1 MPGFEHYA
9 MRDISQIRNDLD
21 DRYQEGFPI
30 IKELLQNADDAEAS
44 CLHIGWFPGFPELS
58 HPLLTGPALF
68 IVNDGEFKN
77 EDQRSIRRI
86 GISAKASKQSTI
98 GKFGLG
104 LKSVFHWCEAFFY
117 FWSEQDTFEIL
128 NPWAGKPAPNHNDW
142 EWEDRPSIPRE
153 ARQAIVHCLES
164 ATLLNCSDW
173 FGLWIPLRQQRH
185 CGELAPIIEKFP
197 GDGNSDGNIPPESIF
212 LPNLAHN
219 ISKTLP
225 LLRDLKTVSAWSADE
240 TDRMEMLFEVN
251 LEEDATRC
259 RYRGSEQG
267 ISTTDYGHQLPL
279 QGIVKVTDESCPYAG
294 FEMMV
299 DGPIFRELY
308 ESEGWPTVGTIDSK
322 TGAEREDKEKAD
334 SHCAAYFVETPTED
348 GGSLRIQRAVFLPVG
363 DATETRPCAGKSDF
377 TLMLHGYF
385 FPDTGRT
392 GVEIRDDIND
402 GTDVRSKWNR
412 QLAFHGT
419 LPLVVPALE
428 RFVKEGKLSEERV
441 RRLTEAL
448 EKSDTFDRCRQSICR
463 DNQWVRRLKASCP
476 VWEQLDNP
484 DEEILEIP
492 TPPNS
497 TPNRPYE
504 VFPNLGEI
512 AGVHVIT
519 FRGDPRLTT
528 RKKASKWP
536 VELLTQ
542 MLDISVEPV
551 FGNREMLKYLVD
563 FLKAY
568 AKDTKFDASNVLQ
581 RLMRKALNTVA
592 LEQFRANR
600 SEIKNFLAL
609 ISSNSCFPISKSIS
623 EEVFR
628 GLFQLKLHVLLVPED
643 LMPDDHS
650 TQSLCNEDAVQILKF
665 LSTLG
670 EKEEYVNPKSTL
682 VQKVIAASNWDALQ
696 TQCHALEIFV
706 AHDYRIKSNVFLS
719 LSQLTEL
726 RGKGRLFSHSS
737 SHENPQATN
746 FQQALN
752 KDTITLIN
760 DVTQKVLGWDDD
772 VGRCDE
778 LACLEALTSKPAL
791 NDPKERVKLLDAL
804 LPKFGRNP
812 EHQQAVR
819 YLIHA
824 HLSDT
829 SRFPLFLKI
838 GGKQELWGKIAI
850 QILQQKNE
858 GWRVIPDVLGLR
870 ISLRYW
876 EPLAIHQFDAKGIA
890 QLIQEVGAEHVDCTV
905 FSTNDRQQILE
916 DIDVKVLPELNIYD
930 DVDGNLVRINPDR
943 TYWADQFPWEDI
955 PRANITI
962 LRPLPESVRWKQER
976 LLDRVFDAEAA
987 IEVLLE
993 SENPHLYWSQ
1003 ILDAL
1008 GNLKNAPYEI
1018 NKELRAVKWLPI
1030 DAGRSPQD
1038 VIFLKGMEDVV
1049 ARIVAQSDDFVD
1061 VSRLPEEFR
1070 RHPGFEIMV
1079 REICPQRD
1087 DALAMLGE
1095 LMAEAEQYH
1104 IGDIDTADLDVET
1117 FLSTFKAAPPQ
1128 LMPAHSMIHHVRE
1141 TFDVAVCREHLL
1153 PELCQKLS
1161 RAHTV
1166 EILNFLSKCHQDASK
1181 NRKQGILD
1189 IFNRY
1194 LKTAVKESQ
1203 FSEILGQIRLLSRD
1217 GNWKGADELCLDS
1230 DGTQG
1235 IQTDDLLHEE
1245 QTDALRNS
1253 VLNHIA
1259 PDINQL
1265 RESANLQGSADQQFV
1280 ESVTRLKQYFEP
1292 WEGTVRR
1299 EVIGGLL
1306 ALLGNHGELL
1316 NLSDDYLGNR
1326 TVDGYRERL
1335 DWKVTPSVSA
1345 AGANEDIHTAMHKQR
1360 FLVEVVEGKTI
1371 EVTNLLGSPFNAR
1384 VEQEGFETLFIGST
1398 NKPSWEQFPHEHGME
1413 YRVNWIRLR
1422 SVQPDGFKPDHLR
1435 ELIKTSARLLLE
1447 KVYKREVSD
1456 LDEVFDDL
1464 AKSEQLD
1471 IQIAQNLLLGSVF
1484 FYVQQLDMRK
1494 EDSKLSETLKLWDE
1508 ARRRKTEAELNND
1521 TKAEQAE
1528 TVALQGEQE
1537 ELKNLLQ
1544 NDPTTQES
1552 LLTAVR
1558 RKIGGHYQY
1567 TPQSIPFELFQN
1579 ADDAVVEWFEMHD
1592 NPPPEEPTDT
1602 TRFVVHQAGDHIA
1615 FIHWGRA
1622 INKYGSTQ
1630 FNGRER
1636 GFDRDLE
1643 KMLILSASDK
1653 SESAETVTVT
1663 GRFGLGF
1670 KSVFLVTS
1678 NPCVASGRLG
1688 FEVMGGF
1695 FPKPLTGDA
1704 LKALHKQIEACKIDG
1719 KEGTIVSIQA
1729 EACAAKE
1736 CLEDFLNLGYL
1747 IPVFAR
1753 KIKRCDLIRDD
1764 KTETR
1769 AWSERLLG
1777 GSKRVYVGE
1786 LQPSSDAQR
1795 QTAAVFRA
1803 CQGALLVGFDAHGAV
1818 KLDKTVPTVWV
1829 TVPTKERLY
1838 LGFIVNA
1845 NFELDIGRA
1854 QLASDSETNRN
1865 VADEVG
1871 VEIGDAL
1878 IELFDEA
1885 SRDWDNFCDHLNLA
1899 RGTEPYPFWGSLWEL
1914 LARGIQEQAMN
1925 TGEAGQLIRQTL
1937 WNSRNHGMGKLLYS
1951 RPAMPSGL
1959 WGDYKTLVQADQ
1971 VQFKTVGVLDTE
1983 SVFCHASQWPQFQQR
1998 IQPGQVV
2005 SEGQVASV
2013 ITRLLPDELLNH
2025 QDVKLCS
2032 LVQWELEPDHFVK
2045 PSQASQLGALITR
2058 EFLDEL
2064 NRGDQKQRSEHTE
2077 LVELLKGLRFQGR
2090 DGKYHIAVDLLITA
2104 ENADNPD
2111 EPLRA
2116 AFAPADRL
2124 LTDDYTGVAL
2134 EFFKA
2139 CRSELSAPA
2148 QLMATWALGAPDDK
2162 RHAVLQ
2168 YICKGQ
2174 LEREVASEI
2183 RKRIQ
2188 GTWLSELKESQLLLQ
2203 HSDSDQQVI
2212 LGRLELNEKSTRS
2225 IIEGIGMETAMRY
2238 ERDKGRTPED
2248 VSDKNRGFDIRST
2261 DSAGVERYIEVKAR
2275 SEFGGVALTQNEWDQ
2290 AEQLGVDY
2298 FLYVILNAGTEPK
2311 HYIIENPAERT
2322 HPEEQMGYRI
2332 SLNEIKGKGLKV

>member
-1 MPGFEHYA
+1 MNP
-9 MRDISQIRNDLD
+9 
-21 DRYQEGFPI
+21 
-30 IKELLQNADDAEAS
+30 
-44 CLHIGWFPGFPELS
+44 W
-58 HPLLTGPALF
+58 
-68 IVNDGEFKN
+68 DG
-77 EDQRSIRRI
+77 
-86 GISAKASKQSTI
+86 KAS
-98 GKFGLG
+98 
-104 LKSVFHWCEAFFY
+104 
-117 FWSEQDTFEIL
+117 
-128 NPWAGKPAPNHNDW
+128 PNHDDW
-142 EWEDRPSIPRE
+142 EWESRASIARE
-153 ARQAIVHCLES
+153 ARQAIVQCLEA
-164 ATLLNCSDW
+164 ATPNLLDFSNWLC
-173 FGLWIPLRQQRH
+173 LWIPLRQQRH
-185 CGELAPIIEKFP
+185 CEEVDPIFKKFP
-197 GDGNSDGNIPPESIF
+197 GDQYTPPVSIF
-212 LPNLAHN
+212 PLDLARN

-225 LLRDLKTVSAWSADE
+225 LLRNLKTVSAWYAD
-240 TDRMEMLFEVN
+240 TDKRLEMLFEVN
-251 LEEDATRC
+251 LADHATRC

-267 ISTTDYGHQLPL
+267 ISTTDYGGQLPL
-279 QGIVKVTDESCPYAG
+279 QGVVKVQEQSCQYAG

-299 DGPIFRELY
+299 GGSRFRKLQN
-308 ESEGWPTVGTIDSK
+308 SDSWPTVGTINPK
-322 TGAEREDKEKAD
+322 TGAEQEDKEKAD

-348 GGSLRIQRAVFLPVG
+348 EGKLRIQWAVFLPVG
-363 DATETRPCAGKSDF
+363 DPKETPCDGKSNF

-385 FPDTGRT
+385 FLDPGRKD
-392 GVEIRDDIND
+392 VEIRNNINNVP
-402 GTDVRSKWNR
+402 DVRSEWNR
-412 QLAFHGT
+412 ELARYGT
-419 LPLVVPALE
+419 LPLVVPALKH
-428 RFVKEGKLSEERV
+428 FVKAGKLSEEKV
-441 RRLTEAL
+441 RKLTEAL
-448 EKSDTFDRCRQSICR
+448 EKSEFFNQGRPSICR
-463 DNQWVRRLKASCP
+463 DQQWVRRLKASGP

-497 TPNRPYE
+497 APDRPHE
-504 VFPNLGEI
+504 VFPNLREI

-519 FRGDPRLTT
+519 FCDDPRLTT
-528 RKKASKWP
+528 RKSASKWP

-542 MLDISVEPV
+542 MLDIPVESI
-551 FGNREMLKYLVD
+551 FGNREMLKYFVE
-563 FLKAY
+563 FLRDCA
-568 AKDTKFDASNVLQ
+568 ADTGFDTSDTLQ
-581 RLMRKALNTVA
+581 RLMRKAFNTIAV
-592 LEQFRANR
+592 EQLRANR
-600 SEIKNFLAL
+600 SEVKNFLAL
-609 ISSNSCFPISKSIS
+609 LPSSSCFPISKDIP

-643 LMPDDHS
+643 LMPDEHV
-650 TQSLCNEDAVQILKF
+650 TQKERNLCDADAVEILKF
-665 LSTLG
+665 LSTLE
-670 EKEEYVNPKSTL
+670 EKKEYANPKSTL
-682 VQKVIAASNWDALQ
+682 VQNVIAASNWDAIQ
-696 TQCHALEIFV
+696 TQCDALKIFV

-752 KDTITLIN
+752 NDTITLIN
-760 DVTQKVLGWDDD
+760 DATQKVLGWDDD
-772 VGRCDE
+772 IGRCDE
-778 LACLEALTSKPAL
+778 RACLEALGSKPAL
-791 NDPKERVKLLDAL
+791 NGPKERIQLLNAL
-804 LPKFGRNP
+804 LPKVGRNP

-824 HLSDT
+824 HPANT
-829 SRFPLFLKI
+829 SRFPLFLRI
-838 GGKQELWGKIAI
+838 GGKQELWGKIAS
-850 QILQQKNE
+850 QILQQKSE

-870 ISLRYW
+870 IPRLYWHSL
-876 EPLAIHQFDAKGIA
+876 EIHQFDAKGIA

-930 DVDGNLVRINPDR
+930 DVDGNLVRINPDH
-943 TYWADQFPWEDI
+943 TYWEGEFPWEDI

-962 LRPLPESVRWKQER
+962 LRPLQESLHWKQKA

-1008 GNLKNAPYEI
+1008 GDLKNAPYEI

-1128 LMPAHSMIHHVRE
+1128 LMPAHSMIHHVWE
-1141 TFDVAVCREHLL
+1141 TFDVAVCRDYLL

-1306 ALLGNHGELL
+1306 ALLGDYWELL
-1316 NLSDDYLGNR
+1316 KLSEGYLGNR
-1326 TVDGYRERL
+1326 TVDGYRQLL
-1335 DWKVTPSVSA
+1335 DWEVMPFSSA
-1345 AGANEDIHTAMHKQR
+1345 VGANEDIHTTMSKQR
-1360 FLVEVVEGKTI
+1360 FLVEVVEGETI
-1371 EVTNLLGSPFNAR
+1371 EVTNLLGAPFNAR
-1384 VEQEGFETLFIGST
+1384 IEQQDFDTLFIGSHL
-1398 NKPSWEQFPHEHGME
+1398 PREDGIDYQ
-1413 YRVNWIRLR
+1413 VNCIRLR
-1422 SVQPDGFKPDHLR
+1422 EVRPDRLKPDHLLS
-1435 ELIKTSARLLLE
+1435 LIKTSAQLLLE
-1447 KVYKREVSD
+1447 KVYNREVPN
-1456 LDEVFDDL
+1456 LDTVFDDL
-1464 AKSEQLD
+1464 AKSEQLN

-1484 FYVQQLDMRK
+1484 FYVQQLDMRQ
-1494 EDSKLSETLKLWDE
+1494 EASVFSTILKGWDE
-1508 ARRRKTEAELNND
+1508 ARRKKTEAEHNSD
-1521 TKAEQAE
+1521 KKAEREAVGELQQRQN
-1528 TVALQGEQE
+1528 ALKE
-1537 ELKNLLQ
+1537 LLQ
-1544 NDPTTQES
+1544 NDRTTQES
-1552 LLTAVR
+1552 LLAAVR
-1558 RKIGGHYQY
+1558 RKIGEQYQY
-1567 TPQSIPFELFQN
+1567 TAQSVPFELFQN
-1579 ADDAVVEWFEMHD
+1579 ADDAVVEWFEMRD
-1592 NPPPEEPTDT
+1592 NLAQEEPVDT
-1602 TRFVVHQAGDHIA
+1602 TRFVVQQEGNQIA

-1653 SESAETVTVT
+1653 SESTETVT

-1670 KSVFLVTS
+1670 KSVFLVTRT
-1678 NPCVASGRLG
+1678 PRVASARLG

-1704 LKALHKQIEACKIDG
+1704 LTALQNQIEAHKIDG

-1729 EACAAKE
+1729 EPWAAKE

-1753 KIKRCDLIRDD
+1753 KIKRCDLIRDG
-1764 KTETR
+1764 KTETWSWSDR
-1769 AWSERLLG
+1769 PLGQSER
-1777 GSKRVYVGE
+1777 VTVGE

-1795 QTAAVFRA
+1795 QTAVVFRA
-1803 CQGALLVGFDAHGAV
+1803 HQGALLVGFDAHGAV
-1818 KLDKTVPTVWV
+1818 KLDKTVPTIWV
-1829 TVPTKERLY
+1829 TVPTKERLD
-1838 LGFIVNA
+1838 LGFIVNGS
-1845 NFELDIGRA
+1845 FELDIGRA
-1854 QLASDSETNRN
+1854 QLARDSEENRT

-1871 VEIGDAL
+1871 LEIGDAL
-1878 IELFDEA
+1878 IELFDE
-1885 SRDWDNFCDHLNLA
+1885 SKRDWDNFCDHLNLA
-1899 RGTEPYPFWGSLWEL
+1899 KGAEHYQFWGSLWNL
-1914 LARGIQEQAMN
+1914 FARGILEKSA
-1925 TGEAGQLIRQTL
+1925 TAEEAGQLIRQIL
-1937 WNSRNHGMGKLLYS
+1937 WKSRNHGMGKLLCH
-1951 RPAMPSGL
+1951 RPAVPSGL

-1983 SVFCHASQWPQFQQR
+1983 SVFCHASQWPQFQKR

-2013 ITRLLPDELLNH
+2013 LMRLLPDELLNH

-2077 LVELLKGLRFQGR
+2077 LVELLQGLRFQGR
-2090 DGKYHIAVDLLITA
+2090 DGKYHIAVDLLITR
-2104 ENADNPD
+2104 EEADNAD

-2116 AFAPADRL
+2116 AFAPEDRL

-2148 QLMATWALGAPDDK
+2148 QLMATWALEAPAHK

-2168 YICKGQ
+2168 YISAGQ
-2174 LEREVASEI
+2174 LGREVASAI
-2183 RKRIQ
+2183 RKGIQ
-2188 GTWLSELKESQLLLQ
+2188 GTWLSELKELPLLTQ
-2203 HSDSDQQVI
+2203 HFDSNEQGSI
-2212 LGRLELNEKSTRS
+2212 LGQLQLNEEITPLKSE
-2225 IIEGIGMETAMRY
+2225 IEQIGMKTAMDY
-2238 ERDKGRTPED
+2238 EREKGRTPED
-2248 VSDKNRGFDIRST
+2248 VSGERYRGYDILST
-2261 DSAGVERYIEVKAR
+2261 DPAGVKRYIEVKAR
-2275 SEFGGVALTQNEWDQ
+2275 SEFRGVALTQNEWDQ

-2298 FLYVILNAGTEPK
+2298 FLYVVLNAGTEPK

-2322 HPEEQMGYRI
+2322 HPEKQVVQYRI
-2332 SLNEIKGKGLKV
+2332 SWNEIKEKGFKVEG

>member
-225 LLRDLKTVSAWSADE
+225 LLRDLKTVSAWYAPE
-240 TDRMEMLFEVN
+240 TDKRLETLFEVN
-251 LEEDATRC
+251 LAKNATRC

-267 ISTTDYGHQLPL
+267 IPVTDYGHQFPL
-279 QGIVKVTDESCPYAG
+279 QGVVKVKEQACPYAG
-294 FEMMV
+294 YEMMA
-299 DGPIFRELY
+299 DDPIFRELPQS
-308 ESEGWPTVGTIDSK
+308 ESWPTVITIDAE
-322 TGAEREDKEKAD
+322 TGAEGDDREKSD

-348 GGSLRIQRAVFLPVG
+348 EGMLHIQRAVFLPVG
-363 DATETRPCAGKSDF
+363 EPRETIPCDGKSDF
-377 TLMLHGYF
+377 TLMLHGGF
-385 FPDTGRT
+385 FLDPGRKD
-392 GVEIRDDIND
+392 VDIRDDINNE
-402 GTDVRSKWNR
+402 TDVKSNWNHHLAR
-412 QLAFHGT
+412 QGT

-428 RFVKEGKLSEERV
+428 RFVKAGTLSEERV
-441 RRLTEAL
+441 RTLTEAL

-463 DNQWVRRLKASCP
+463 DKQWVRRLKASCP

-492 TPPNS
+492 SPPNS

-512 AGVHVIT
+512 AGGHVIT

-536 VELLTQ
+536 VELLTHI
-542 MLDISVEPV
+542 LDIPVESV
-551 FGNREMLKYLVD
+551 FGNRELLKYFVE
-563 FLKAY
+563 FLKDCAT
-568 AKDTKFDASNVLQ
+568 DTGFDTADILQ
-581 RLMRKALNTVA
+581 RLTRTVFNTLAV
-592 LEQFRANR
+592 EQIRANR
-600 SEIKNFLAL
+600 SEVKNFLAL
-609 ISSNSCFPISKSIS
+609 LPSSSCFPISKDIP

-643 LMPDDHS
+643 LIPDEHV
-650 TQSLCNEDAVQILKF
+650 TQKERNLCDADAVAILKF
-665 LSTLG
+665 LSTLE
-670 EKEEYVNPKSTL
+670 EKEEYTNPKSTL
-682 VQKVIAASNWDALQ
+682 VQNVIAASNWDALQ
-696 TQCHALEIFV
+696 AQCHALEIFT
-706 AHDYRIKSNVFLS
+706 AYDCLTKSNVALS
-719 LSQLTEL
+719 LNQLREQSD
-726 RGKGRLFSHSS
+726 KGRLFAYSS

-772 VGRCDE
+772 IGRCDGR
-778 LACLEALTSKPAL
+778 ACLEALGSKPAL
-791 NDPKERVKLLDAL
+791 NGPKERIQLLNAL
-804 LPKFGRNP
+804 LPQVGRNP

-838 GGKQELWGKIAI
+838 GGKQELWGKIAR
-850 QILQQKNE
+850 QILGQKNE
-858 GWRVIPDVLGLR
+858 EWRVIPDVLGLR
-870 ISLRYW
+870 IPRLYWHSL
-876 EPLAIHQFDAKGIA
+876 EIHQFDAKGIA

-930 DVDGNLVRINPDR
+930 DVDGNLVRINPDH
-943 TYWADQFPWEDI
+943 TYWEGEFPWEDV
-955 PRANITI
+955 PRSNITI
-962 LRPLPESVRWKQER
+962 LRPLQESLHWKQKA

-1095 LMAEAEQYH
+1095 LMAEAEKYH
-1104 IGDIDTADLDVET
+1104 IGDIDTENLDVET
-1117 FLSTFKAAPPQ
+1117 FLSTFEGAPPQ
-1128 LMPAHSMIHHVRE
+1128 LMPAHSMIHHVWE
-1141 TFDVAVCREHLL
+1141 TFDVAVCRDSLL
-1153 PELCQKLS
+1153 PELCQQLPS
-1161 RAHTV
+1161 AQTV
-1166 EILNFLSKCHQDASK
+1166 KILNFLSECHREASK

-1194 LKTAVKESQ
+1194 LKSAIKEPK

-1217 GNWKGADELCLDS
+1217 DNWKGADELCLDWE
-1230 DGTQG
+1230 G
-1235 IQTDDLLHEE
+1235 IQADDLLHETH
-1245 QTDALRNS
+1245 TD
-1253 VLNHIA
+1253 VLKGRVPNHTA

-1265 RESANLQGSADQQFV
+1265 RELAHPQGNMAQQLA
-1280 ESVTRLKQYFEP
+1280 EGATRLKQYFET
-1292 WEGTVRR
+1292 WEGTVPR
-1299 EVIGGLL
+1299 EVIGGFLS
-1306 ALLGNHGELL
+1306 LLGDYWELL

-1326 TVDGYRERL
+1326 TVDGYRQLL
-1335 DWKVTPSVSA
+1335 DWEVMPFSSA
-1345 AGANEDIHTAMHKQR
+1345 VGANEDIHTTMSKQR
-1360 FLVEVVEGKTI
+1360 FLVEVVEGQTI

-1384 VEQEGFETLFIGST
+1384 VEQQDFDTLFIGSHL
-1398 NKPSWEQFPHEHGME
+1398 PREDGIDYQ
-1413 YRVNWIRLR
+1413 VNCIRLR
-1422 SVQPDGFKPDHLR
+1422 EVRPDRLKPDHLLS
-1435 ELIKTSARLLLE
+1435 LIKTSAQLLLE
-1447 KVYKREVSD
+1447 KVYNREVPN
-1456 LDEVFDDL
+1456 LDTVFDDL
-1464 AKSEQLD
+1464 AKSEQLN

-1484 FYVQQLDMRK
+1484 FYVQQLDMRQ
-1494 EDSKLSETLKLWDE
+1494 EASVFSTILKGWDE
-1508 ARRRKTEAELNND
+1508 ARRKKTEAEHNSD
-1521 TKAEQAE
+1521 KKAEREAVGELQQRQN
-1528 TVALQGEQE
+1528 ALKE
-1537 ELKNLLQ
+1537 LLQ
-1544 NDPTTQES
+1544 NDRTTQES
-1552 LLTAVR
+1552 LLAAVR
-1558 RKIGGHYQY
+1558 RKIGEQYQY
-1567 TPQSIPFELFQN
+1567 TAQSVPFELFQN
-1579 ADDAVVEWFEMHD
+1579 ADDAVVEWFEMRD
-1592 NPPPEEPTDT
+1592 NLAQEEPVDT
-1602 TRFVVHQAGDHIA
+1602 TRFVVQQEGDQIA

-1653 SESAETVTVT
+1653 SESTETVT

-1670 KSVFLVTS
+1670 KSVFLVTRT
-1678 NPCVASGRLG
+1678 PRVASGRLG

-1704 LKALHKQIEACKIDG
+1704 LTALQKQIEGHKTDG

-1729 EACAAKE
+1729 EECSVEE
-1736 CLEDFLNLGYL
+1736 CLEDFLNLGPF

-1753 KIKRCDLIRDD
+1753 KIKRCDLIRDG
-1764 KTETR
+1764 KTETWSWSDR
-1769 AWSERLLG
+1769 PLGQSER
-1777 GSKRVYVGE
+1777 VTVGE

-1795 QTAAVFRA
+1795 QTAVVFRA
-1803 CQGALLVGFDAHGAV
+1803 HQGALLVGFDAHGAV

-1829 TVPTKERLY
+1829 TVPTKKRLD
-1838 LGFIVNA
+1838 LGFIVNGD
-1845 NFELDIGRA
+1845 FELDIGRA
-1854 QLASDSETNRN
+1854 QLAQDSETNRK

-1871 VEIGDAL
+1871 LEIGDAL
-1878 IELFDEA
+1878 IELFDA
-1885 SRDWDNFCDHLNLA
+1885 SKRDWDNFCDNLNLA
-1899 RGTEPYPFWGSLWEL
+1899 KGTAPYQFWGSLWSL
-1914 LARGIQEQAMN
+1914 FTGGIQEKSVH
-1925 TGEAGQLIRQTL
+1925 TGEGGELIRHIL
-1937 WNSRNHGMGKLLYS
+1937 WKSRNHGMGKLLCH
-1951 RPAMPSGL
+1951 RPAVPSGL

-1983 SVFCHASQWPQFQQR
+1983 SVFCHASQWPQFQKR

-2013 ITRLLPDELLNH
+2013 LMRLLPDELLNH

-2032 LVQWELEPDHFVK
+2032 LVEWELEPNHFVK

-2058 EFLDEL
+2058 GFLDEL

>member
-21 DRYQEGFPI
+21 DRYQEKSI

-117 FWSEQDTFEIL
+117 FWSEGDTFEIL
-128 NPWAGKPAPNHNDW
+128 NPWAGKGPPNHEDW
-142 EWEDRPSIPRE
+142 EWKEHSSIAGE
-153 ARQAIVHCLES
+153 ARQAIVQCLES
-164 ATLLNCSDW
+164 ANLLNFPNW
-173 FGLWIPLRQQRH
+173 LGLWVPLRRRCH
-185 CGELAPIIEKFP
+185 CDEVHPIVKEKFP
-197 GDGNSDGNIPPESIF
+197 GDEDTPPESIF

-225 LLRDLKTVSAWSADE
+225 LLRDLKTVTAWYAVE
-240 TDRMEMLFEVN
+240 TDKQLEMLFEVN
-251 LEEDATRC
+251 LAEDATRC
-259 RYRGSEQG
+259 RYRGAEHG
-267 ISTTDYGHQLPL
+267 ISTIGYGDQLPL
-279 QGIVKVTDESCPYAG
+279 QGVVKVAEQSCPYAG
-294 FEMMV
+294 YEMRA
-299 DGPIFRELY
+299 DHSIFRELPQS
-308 ESEGWPTVGTIDSK
+308 ESWSTVVTIDSE
-322 TGAEREDKEKAD
+322 TGAEREDREKAD

-348 GGSLRIQRAVFLPVG
+348 KGRLRIQWAVFLPVG
-363 DATETRPCAGKSDF
+363 DAKETILCDGKSDF

-385 FPDTGRT
+385 FLDPGRT
-392 GVEIRDDIND
+392 DVEIRNN
-402 GTDVRSKWNR
+402 KWNCE
-412 QLAFHGT
+412 LARYGT

-428 RFVKEGKLSEERV
+428 RFVKAGKLSEEKV
-441 RRLTEAL
+441 RTLTEAFA
-448 EKSDTFDRCRQSICR
+448 ESEFFDQGRHSICR
-463 DNQWVRRLKASCP
+463 DKQWVHRLKASGP
-476 VWEQLDNP
+476 MWERLDNP
-484 DEEILEIP
+484 NAEILEIP
-492 TPPNS
+492 APPNS
-497 TPNRPYE
+497 VPNRPHE
-504 VFPNLGEI
+504 VFPNLREI
-512 AGVHVIT
+512 AGGHVIT

-536 VELLTQ
+536 VELLTHI
-542 MLDISVEPV
+542 LDIPVESV
-551 FGNREMLKYLVD
+551 FGNRELLKYFVE
-563 FLKAY
+563 FLKDCAT
-568 AKDTKFDASNVLQ
+568 DTGFDTADILQ
-581 RLMRKALNTVA
+581 RLTRTVFNTLAV
-592 LEQFRANR
+592 EQIRANR
-600 SEIKNFLAL
+600 SEVKNFLAL
-609 ISSNSCFPISKSIS
+609 LPSSSCFPISKDIP

-643 LMPDDHS
+643 LMPDEHV
-650 TQSLCNEDAVQILKF
+650 TQKERNLCDADAVEILKF
-665 LSTLG
+665 LSTLE
-670 EKEEYVNPKSTL
+670 EKKEYANPKSTL
-682 VQKVIAASNWDALQ
+682 VQNVIAASNWDALQ

-772 VGRCDE
+772 IGRCDGR
-778 LACLEALTSKPAL
+778 ACLEALASKPAL

-804 LPKFGRNP
+804 LPKLGRNP

-829 SRFPLFLKI
+829 SRFPLFLRI
-838 GGKQELWGKIAI
+838 GGKQELWGKIAR
-850 QILQQKNE
+850 QILGQKNE
-858 GWRVIPDVLGLR
+858 EWRVIPDVLGLR
-870 ISLRYW
+870 IPRLYWHSL
-876 EPLAIHQFDAKGIA
+876 EIHQFDAKGIA

-930 DVDGNLVRINPDR
+930 DVDGNLVRINPDH
-943 TYWADQFPWEDI
+943 TYWEGEFPWEDV
-955 PRANITI
+955 PRSNITI
-962 LRPLPESVRWKQER
+962 LRPLQESLHWKQKA

-1128 LMPAHSMIHHVRE
+1128 LMPAHSMIHHVWE

-1153 PELCQKLS
+1153 PGLCQKLS

-1194 LKTAVKESQ
+1194 LKAAIKEPK

-1217 GNWKGADELCLDS
+1217 GNWKRSAELCLDS
-1230 DGTQG
+1230 EGSQG
-1235 IQTDDLLHEE
+1235 IQTDDLLHET
-1245 QTDALRNS
+1245 QTN
-1253 VLNHIA
+1253 VLKDRVPNHIT

-1306 ALLGNHGELL
+1306 ALLGNHSELL
-1316 NLSDDYLGNR
+1316 KLSDDYLGNHTR
-1326 TVDGYRERL
+1326 EAYRKRIDG
-1335 DWKVTPSVSA
+1335 KVTAAASA
-1345 AGANEDIHTAMHKQR
+1345 VGANEDIHTAMHKQR
-1360 FLVEVVEGKTI
+1360 FLVEVVEGETI

-1384 VEQEGFETLFIGST
+1384 IEQENFDTLFIGSA
-1398 NKPSWEQFPHEHGME
+1398 NNLRWEQFPYEAGMN

-1422 SVQPDGFKPDHLR
+1422 SVQPDRFKLKDLHNF
-1435 ELIKTSARLLLE
+1435 IKNSARLLLE
-1447 KVYKREVSD
+1447 KVYLRKVLD
-1456 LDEVFDDL
+1456 LDKVFDDL
-1464 AKSEQLD
+1464 AESEQLD

-1508 ARRRKTEAELNND
+1508 ARRRKTEAQLNND

-1567 TPQSIPFELFQN
+1567 TAQSVPFELFQN
-1579 ADDAVVEWFEMHD
+1579 ADDAVVEWFEMRD
-1592 NPPPEEPTDT
+1592 NLAQEEPVDT
-1602 TRFVVHQAGDHIA
+1602 TRFVVHQEGDQIA

-1678 NPCVASGRLG
+1678 TPRVASGRLG

-1777 GSKRVYVGE
+1777 GLKRVYVGE

-1878 IELFDEA
+1878 IELFDE
-1885 SRDWDNFCDHLNLA
+1885 SKRDWDNFCDHLNLA

-1959 WGDYKTLVQADQ
+1959 WGDYKTLAQADQ

-2116 AFAPADRL
+2116 AFAPEDRL
-2124 LTDDYTGVAL
+2124 LADHYTGSAL

-2148 QLMATWALGAPDDK
+2148 QLMAMWALGATDDK

-2168 YICKGQ
+2168 YICQGQ
-2174 LEREVASEI
+2174 LEREVTSEI
-2183 RKRIQ
+2183 RKNIQ
-2188 GTWLSELKESQLLLQ
+2188 GTWLSALKESQLLTQ
-2203 HSDSDQQVI
+2203 HFNSDQQGII
-2212 LGRLELNEKSTRS
+2212 LGRLQLNEKSPRS
-2225 IIEGIGMETAMRY
+2225 IIEQIGMETAMRY
-2238 ERDKGRTPED
+2238 EHQEGRTPTD
-2248 VSDKNRGFDIRST
+2248 VSAHRNLGFDILST
-2261 DSAGVERYIEVKAR
+2261 DSAGGERYIEVKAR
-2275 SEFGGVALTQNEWDQ
+2275 SESAEVNLTQNEWDTARQ
-2290 AEQLGVDY
+2290 WKSHY
-2298 FLYVILNAGTEPK
+2298 FLYVILNAETQPEL
-2311 HYIIENPAERT
+2311 YIIENPAERT
-2322 HPEEQMGYRI
+2322 YPKVDYRI
-2332 SLNEIKGKGLKV
+2332 SLEEIKEKGVKVEG